1 MSISSEL
8 RLLFL
13 PGDEEKVHL
22 TVRDNGEEDVP
33 FTLRFEGLDPAENDA
48 WNSTWQTT
56 ADLSLDEA
64 EALHRFLGFAL
75 SLRKR

>member
-8 RLLFL
+8 RLFFL

-22 TVRDNGEEDVP
+22 TVRDNGEEEVP
-33 FTLRFEGLDPAENDA
+33 LTLCFEGREQAENGA
-48 WNSTWQTT
+48 WNDTWHAS

-64 EALHRFLGFAL
+64 EALHRYLGFAL